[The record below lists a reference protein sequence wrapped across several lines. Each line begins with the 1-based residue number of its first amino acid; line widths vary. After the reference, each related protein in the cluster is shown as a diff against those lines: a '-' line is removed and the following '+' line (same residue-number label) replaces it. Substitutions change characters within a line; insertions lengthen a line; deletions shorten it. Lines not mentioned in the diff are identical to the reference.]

1 MLTDD
6 QLQELSKNQP
16 FMSQQTARRLKNI
29 QNKKMVRRKTNK
41 NLDSQMAINVQEM
54 QMLFNSDFSDAQLEH
69 FLNKGMIKVSEKLEK
84 PPQIL
89 WVGDCTIATFG
100 NFSASTGKAKS
111 KKTFNVSAM
120 VAAAL
125 INGTVLNYRAC
136 LPSGKRK
143 IFYFDTE
150 QSRYHVEMS

>member
-1 MLTDD
+1 
-6 QLQELSKNQP
+6 
-16 FMSQQTARRLKNI
+16 MSQQTARRLKNI
-29 QNKKMVRRKTNK
+29 QNKKMARRKTNK

-69 FLNKGMIKVSEKLEK
+69 SLNKGMIKVSEKLEK

-89 WVGDCTIATFG
+89 WVVDCTIATFG

-143 IFYFDTE
+143 IF
-150 QSRYHVEMS
+150 